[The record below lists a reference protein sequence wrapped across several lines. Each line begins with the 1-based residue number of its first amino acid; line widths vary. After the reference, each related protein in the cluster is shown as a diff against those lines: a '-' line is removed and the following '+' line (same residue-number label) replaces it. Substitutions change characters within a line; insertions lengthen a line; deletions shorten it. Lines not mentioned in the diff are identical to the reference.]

1 MVGGKGRPPG
11 CPHFLASVSLY
22 HHRTQETEQGLAF
35 ILGKA
40 SSRMGQLIL
49 HLSAMHSKA
58 ALLFIEATRLGTLSD
73 TKTIWI
79 ENTWGSM
86 WLVLSNPVSLRAY
99 HSLGHSY
106 GLNCVPPKH
115 VEVLTLQYLC
125 MKLYLE
131 IESLKIQSS
140 YGDVIVN

>member
-1 MVGGKGRPPG
+1 MGGKGRPPA
-11 CPHFLASVSLY
+11 CPHFLASVSLH
-22 HHRTQETEQGLAF
+22 HHRTQETEQSLAF

-49 HLSAMHSKA
+49 HRSATHSKA
-58 ALLFIEATRLGTLSD
+58 ALLFIGATRLGTLSD

-79 ENTWGSM
+79 ENPWGSM
-86 WLVLSNPVSLRAY
+86 RFVLSNSVSLRAY

-106 GLNCVPPKH
+106 GLNCVSLKH
-115 VEVLTLQYLC
+115 VEVLTLRYLC

-131 IESLKIQSS
+131 IESLQIQSS
-140 YGDVIVN
+140 YSEVIVN